1 MKVES
6 RRFAN
11 DSKPS
16 RKDGAGASS
25 RVRPLFE
32 SILKR
37 QEAELEPVTDL
48 DKLEVELS
56 ELDELSKELLLRRSL
71 GSLDAYK
78 KKLGAIMSLLSQQ
91 THQNLPL
98 IGGEHSGTYK
108 QLQLTR
114 RVDESL
120 VELQKNVMDG
130 EKGNL
135 MLAASI
141 DNIKGLLLDFL
152 R

>member
-1 MKVES
+1 MKIES
-6 RRFAN
+6 RGF
-11 DSKPS
+11 SKDTKAS
-16 RKDGAGASS
+16 RKDSSQASS

-37 QEAELEPVTDL
+37 QEAELEPVSDL
-48 DKLEVELS
+48 DKLESELA

-98 IGGEHSGTYK
+98 IGGEHSGAYK
-108 QLQLTR
+108 HLQLTR